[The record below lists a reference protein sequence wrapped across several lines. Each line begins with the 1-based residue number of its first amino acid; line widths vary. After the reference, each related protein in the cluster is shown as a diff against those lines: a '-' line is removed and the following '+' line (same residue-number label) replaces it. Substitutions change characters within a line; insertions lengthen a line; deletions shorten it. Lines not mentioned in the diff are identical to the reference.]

1 MKENRTVYTKDIYNY
16 IDSFA
21 PFSSQAQ
28 WDNSGLLVGS
38 FNNEVKRVLIA
49 LDITAFEIEKAK
61 EIDAQLI
68 VSHHPVIFSAQKSFL
83 DTSVAF
89 EAARAGISLLCA
101 HTNLDKAVGGV
112 NDTLCEKIGLN
123 YEKMPPD
130 IADGFLNVG
139 TTDIEYTPKE
149 YAKLLSEK
157 LGAAVR
163 FSACADKIKKVAV
176 CSGAGADFFESA
188 KELGCDALVTG
199 DASYHDFLDA
209 EQSGISVFAAGHFET
224 EVIIVEKL
232 QKILA
237 EKFKETEFVVS
248 DRPNPILTEK

>member
-1 MKENRTVYTKDIYNY
+1 MKENKTVNTKDIYKY

-21 PFSSQAQ
+21 PFSSQAT

-38 FNNEVKRVLIA
+38 FNTEVRKVLIS
-49 LDITAFEIEKAK
+49 LDITTYEIEKAK

-68 VSHHPVIFSAQKSFL
+68 VSHHPVIFSPQKTFL

-101 HTNLDKAVGGV
+101 HTNLDKATGGV

-123 YEKMPPD
+123 YEKMPPE

-139 TTDIEYTPKE
+139 TTDREYTAQE

-163 FSACADKIKKVAV
+163 YSSCADKIGKVAV
-176 CSGAGADFFESA
+176 CSGAGADFFACA

-209 EQSGISVFAAGHFET
+209 GLSGIAVFAAGHFET
-224 EVIIVEKL
+224 EVIIAEKL
-232 QKILA
+232 QKMLS
-237 EKFKETEFVVS
+237 EKFNDTEFVVC
-248 DRPNPILTEK
+248 DRSNPISTEK

>member
-1 MKENRTVYTKDIYNY
+1 MKENKTVYTKDFYNY

-21 PFSSQAQ
+21 PFASQTV

-38 FNNEVKRVLIA
+38 FNNEVNRVLLS
-49 LDITAFEIEKAK
+49 LDITEFEIEKAK
-61 EIDAQLI
+61 EINAQLI
-68 VSHHPVIFSAQKSFL
+68 ISHHPVIFSAQKTFL

-89 EAARAGISLLCA
+89 EAARAGISLLCV
-101 HTNLDKAVGGV
+101 HTNLDKATGGV

-123 YEKMPPD
+123 YEKMPPE

-139 TTDIEYTPKE
+139 TTDREYTPNE

-157 LGAAVR
+157 LGATVR
-163 FSACADKIKKVAV
+163 FSAMEGNIRKVAV
-176 CSGAGADFFESA
+176 CSGAGASFFADA
-188 KELGCDALVTG
+188 KALGCDALVTG

-209 EQSGISVFAAGHFET
+209 MHSGIAVFAAGHFET

-237 EKFKETEFVVS
+237 EKFEDTEFVVS